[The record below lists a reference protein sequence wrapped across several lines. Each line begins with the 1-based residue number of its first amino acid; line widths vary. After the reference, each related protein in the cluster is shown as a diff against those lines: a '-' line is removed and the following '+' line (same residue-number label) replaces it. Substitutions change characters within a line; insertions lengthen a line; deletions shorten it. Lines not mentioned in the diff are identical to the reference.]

1 LILLLLLNIMED
13 NSQSKSEPIIDP
25 LRLMKES
32 GGLSQM
38 QHIESK
44 DLESDDDMTEDQ
56 IV

>member
-1 LILLLLLNIMED
+1 MEG
-13 NSQSKSEPIIDP
+13 NSSQSETIIDP

-38 QHIESK
+38 QQIESK
-44 DLESDDDMTEDQ
+44 DLESDDDMTEEQ

>member
-1 LILLLLLNIMED
+1 MED
-13 NSQSKSEPIIDP
+13 NSQSKSEIIIDP